1 MTAIYDL
8 PAPQGQARLMTRGWV
23 FLGLAALI
31 GSGLFSLLLV
41 LARTPLLQEI
51 VPFADFFQTALVVHV
66 DLSVVIWFMAFAGV
80 LWSLNSKPI
89 SGWHGPLELG
99 LVALGTLIITVSPF
113 IAEGQPLM
121 NNYIPVLRQP
131 LFFLGLGLTGVG
143 FILLIFRS
151 FFSGFLPKVMAHG
164 EDALRLGL
172 YSALFPSALA
182 MVAFAWSYLTLN
194 PTLEGEIY
202 YEFLFWG
209 GGHVIQFTHTVLML
223 ATWLWLAQATGA
235 RSPGSP
241 KIISTLMVLTV
252 LPAAYAIVIYLGDA
266 VYSTAHRLYFTR
278 LMEYGG
284 LAAAPLMI
292 VIMISLVRGKRSPIG
307 LLPVRA
313 ALLCSIVL
321 FSAGGLLGF
330 MIEGINVV
338 IPAHY
343 HGSIVGVTLAF
354 MGLTYFLL
362 PRLGFGRP
370 EGRMAHWQP
379 YIYGGG
385 QLMHITGLAWSGGYG
400 VQRKTAGA
408 AQGLENL
415 PEIAGMALM
424 GMGGL
429 VAIIGGILFLVVA
442 INAMRR

>member
-8 PAPQGQARLMTRGWV
+8 PAPQGQARAMTRGWL

-31 GSGLFSLLLV
+31 ASGLFSLLLV
-41 LARTPLLQEI
+41 LARTPLLHKV
-51 VPFADFFQTALVVHV
+51 VPFADFFHTALVVHV

-80 LWSLNSKPI
+80 LWSLNSKPTH
-89 SGWHGPLELG
+89 GWIGPLELG
-99 LVALGTLIITVSPF
+99 LVSVGTLIITVTPF
-113 IAEGQPLM
+113 VVEGQPLM

-131 LFFLGLGLTGVG
+131 LFFIGLGLTGIG
-143 FILLIFRS
+143 FVLLITRS
-151 FFSGFLPKVMAHG
+151 FISCSLPKTVAHG

-172 YSALFPSALA
+172 YFALFPSALA
-182 MVAFAWSYLTLN
+182 MVGFVWSYLTIN
-194 PTLEGEIY
+194 PTLDGEVY
-202 YEFLFWG
+202 FEYLFWG
-209 GGHVIQFTHTVLML
+209 GGHIIQFTHTVLML
-223 ATWLWLAQATGA
+223 VTWLWLAQATGA

-252 LPAAYAIVIYLGDA
+252 LPATYAIVIYLTDA
-266 VYSTAHRLYFTR
+266 VYSAAHRLYFTR

-292 VIMISLVRGKRSPIG
+292 VIMASLVRGERSPVA

-313 ALLCSIVL
+313 ALLSSIFL

-362 PRLGFGRP
+362 PRLGFRRP

-400 VQRKTAGA
+400 VQRKTAGT
-408 AQGLENL
+408 AQGLDNL

-442 INAMRR
+442 LRAIKR